1 MEWDLRKRKNQR
13 KLQVLGVGLD
23 GREIDS
29 GDLVALLG
37 MNLTNASTCLHDYH
51 RWGLF
56 TRERRGKTYYYM
68 ITSKGVERYWWLLGQ
83 NRIRINR

>member
-13 KLQVLGVGLD
+13 KLQILRIGLD
-23 GREIDS
+23 GGEIDS
-29 GDLVALLG
+29 GNLVALLG
-37 MNLTNASTCLHDYH
+37 MGLTNASTCLRDYY

-68 ITSKGVERYWWLLGQ
+68 ITGKGVERYWWLLGQ
-83 NRIRINR
+83 NRTRINR